1 MSICKTLSISGLFGL
16 EAGGGCGQPRREYER
31 GSISCLQSAKTIS
44 DGEVSKESYAFDHN
58 YIFILSSNPNESTYY
73 TND

>member
-1 MSICKTLSISGLFGL
+1 MFGL

-44 DGEVSKESYAFDHN
+44 DDAVSKESYAFDTFDHN
-58 YIFILSSNPNESTYY
+58 YIFILSSNPHESTYY
-73 TND
+73 TNDSDQP